1 MGVVGVDVG
10 QQGAHHSRDTRTHI
24 LRRET
29 CKVPVH
35 TQTGEMQRVSELC
48 AKNDNHT
55 TTKPMLIR
63 FHDG

>member
-35 TQTGEMQRVSELC
+35 TQTGEMQRVS
-48 AKNDNHT
+48 DNHT